1 MAGNETVT
9 TPRHVQSPLMGMRG
23 GGGAPPAAP
32 RSWVALALA
41 LLIGGAFIY
50 AGALKVWDPVKF
62 ANDISNF
69 RIVPWALGTRLA
81 FYLPWLEILCGVAL
95 ITGWMRSGSIAI
107 LSSLMVV
114 FIGATIS
121 AKARGIDLD
130 CGCFGAATSGL
141 TFTWHMVIDF
151 ALLGG
156 LAALWFM
163 SARRA
168 TA

>member
-1 MAGNETVT
+1 MAGHEAVT
-9 TPRHVQSPLMGMRG
+9 APRHVQSPLMNMRG
-23 GGGAPPAAP
+23 GSSTSAP

-69 RIVPWALGTRLA
+69 RILPWALGVRLA

-95 ITGWMRSGSIAI
+95 IIGWMRSGALAI
-107 LSSLMVV
+107 LTGLMVV

-141 TFTWHMVIDF
+141 TFAWHMVIDF
-151 ALLGG
+151 ALLAG
-156 LAALWFM
+156 LVALWLM
-163 SARRA
+163 PARR
-168 TA
+168 TIE

>member
-9 TPRHVQSPLMGMRG
+9 TPRHVQSPLMNLRG
-23 GGGAPPAAP
+23 GSSTSAP

-62 ANDISNF
+62 ADDISNF
-69 RIVPWALGTRLA
+69 RILPWALGVRLA

-95 ITGWMRSGSIAI
+95 IIGWMRSGALAI
-107 LSSLMVV
+107 LTGLMVV

-141 TFTWHMVIDF
+141 TFAWHMVIDF
-151 ALLGG
+151 ALL
-156 LAALWFM
+156 AALVALWILPVRR
-163 SARRA
+163 SAL
-168 TA
+168 